1 MRTIEDLTRKNIRDL
16 APYKCARDEFQG
28 EARIYLDA
36 NESPF
41 NAPYD
46 RYPDP
51 LQKDLKKKIS
61 ALKKVRES
69 QIMLGVGSD
78 EPIDLIERIF
88 CEPRIDNIVSIA
100 PSYGMYSVEAS
111 VNDIEFREVFLDENF
126 AMNADKM
133 LAATNSH
140 TTVMFIC
147 SPNNPTGNIIE
158 KTEILRLLNEWDGI
172 VVIDEAYI
180 DFAPEG
186 SSWLTVLDQYEKLIV
201 LQTFSK
207 AWAMAGIRCGMA
219 FANEPIIQ
227 LMNKVKY
234 PYNMNQLTQ
243 EYVSRQLDKKEE
255 KEEWVKL
262 TISERER
269 VKTELMKQSNVSFV
283 YPSDANFL
291 LVKMDDA
298 KGTYLRLIDEGIIV
312 RNRSNVRLCEGCL
325 RITIGTKKENDELL
339 KAL

>member
-1 MRTIEDLTRKNIRDL
+1 MRTITDLTRKNIREL

-28 EARIYLDA
+28 DARIYLDA

-51 LQKDLKKKIS
+51 LQKSLKKNI
-61 ALKKVRES
+61 ARLKGVRES

-88 CEPRIDNIVSIA
+88 CEPRVDNVVSIA
-100 PSYGMYSVEAS
+100 PSYGMYSVEAA
-111 VNDIEFREVFLDENF
+111 VNDIEFREVYLDERF
-126 AMNADKM
+126 AMDASKM
-133 LAATNSH
+133 LDATDKN
-140 TTVMFIC
+140 TKVIFVC
-147 SPNNPTGNIIE
+147 SPNNPTGNLID
-158 KTEILRLLNEWDGI
+158 KNEISKLLDQWDGI
-172 VVIDEAYI
+172 VVVDEAYI
-180 DFAPEG
+180 DFAPAG
-186 SSWLTVLDQYEKLIV
+186 SSWLNELDKYDKLIV

-207 AWAMAGIRCGMA
+207 AWAMAGVRCGMA
-219 FANEPIIQ
+219 FANEEIVN

-234 PYNMNQLTQ
+234 PYNLNQLTQ
-243 EYVSRQLDKKEE
+243 DYVMERLKHEDEKKD
-255 KEEWVKL
+255 WVTL
-262 TISERER
+262 TLQERER
-269 VKTELMKQSNVSFV
+269 VKGELEKQSNVKCV

-298 KGTYLRLIDEGIIV
+298 EGTYLRLVDEGIIV
-312 RNRSNVRLCEGCL
+312 RNRSKVKLCEGCL
-325 RITIGTKKENDELL
+325 RITIGTKDENDELL